1 MIIVPSHTSH
11 AFQPLNVAY
20 FKPFKTIFKNERDTT
35 MVKRNCTKPNN
46 ITLARWVNKTLNQ
59 HLQENI
65 SC

>member
-1 MIIVPSHTSH
+1 
-11 AFQPLNVAY
+11 
-20 FKPFKTIFKNERDTT
+20 